1 MDLTQLTGRRS
12 LSRRLARQLR
22 QSPDQPSGPRHDPR
36 VPRARHPDGIQRCP
50 QGGRSRKRKPDFF
63 INHYDVSRAAETPVA
78 PGPTGLPTRIDT
90 TTRLAAVPVV
100 TTAKIRGRNR
110 GGGSEAGLAFDL
122 RFASI
127 EKAVFGQPEVGA
139 GMFPGGGALERLPL
153 FVGRARALEIIL
165 GSDDLDAETA
175 ALYGWINRALP
186 DAELDDFVDNL
197 ARRIASF
204 DKPAVAEAKRLVNRR
219 TKPPA
224 EDLVETQGAFL
235 AAFAWPSLRERG
247 ARLRKRAG
255 EVGPDFELRSGT
267 TWQTSPTC
275 DSPRKSNPASLRA
288 STTREYGDTV
298 TEPSSSFSLYTPPPL
313 RVRARRVSV
322 LRG

>member
-1 MDLTQLTGRRS
+1 MDLTQLTVTEVSPAYWRIS
-12 LSRRLARQLR
+12 FSNPPTNLQDPDTILEFQELVSRMESDNALKVVVLE
-22 QSPDQPSGPRHDPR
+22 SGN
-36 VPRARHPDGIQRCP
+36 
-50 QGGRSRKRKPDFF
+50 PDFF
-63 INHYDVSRAAETPVA
+63 INHYDV
-78 PGPTGLPTRIDT
+78 PGRPKPRCRPTGLPTWIDT

-100 TTAKIRGRNR
+100 SIVKIRGRNR

-175 ALYGWINRALP
+175 ALYGWSTACP
-186 DAELDDFVDNL
+186 YAQLDDFVDNL

-204 DKPAVAEAKRLVNRR
+204 DKPALAEAKRLVNRR
-219 TKPPA
+219 TVPPA
-224 EDLVETQGAFL
+224 EDLVETQDAFL

-247 ARLRKRAG
+247 ARLRKRAR
-255 EVGPDFELRSGT
+255 EVGPDFELRFGHYMADL
-267 TWQTSPTC
+267 PV
-275 DSPRKSNPASLRA
+275 
-288 STTREYGDTV
+288 E
-298 TEPSSSFSLYTPPPL
+298 
-313 RVRARRVSV
+313 
-322 LRG
+322 

>member
-1 MDLTQLTGRRS
+1 MTSELTQFTINEVTPAYWHVSFSNPPINLQDPDTILELQDLVGMFETDDE
-12 LSRRLARQLR
+12 LR
-22 QSPDQPSGPRHDPR
+22 VVVFES
-36 VPRARHPDGIQRCP
+36 AN
-50 QGGRSRKRKPDFF
+50 PDFF

-78 PGPTGLPTRIDT
+78 PGPTGLPAFIDT
-90 TTRLAAVPVV
+90 TVRLATTSVV
-100 TTAKIRGRNR
+100 TIAKIRGRNR
-110 GGGSEAGLAFDL
+110 GGGAEAALAFDL

-204 DKPAVAEAKRLVNRR
+204 DKPALTEAKRLINRR
-219 TKPPA
+219 TEPLA
-224 EDLVETQGAFL
+224 DDL
-235 AAFAWPSLRERG
+235 
-247 ARLRKRAG
+247 
-255 EVGPDFELRSGT
+255 
-267 TWQTSPTC
+267 
-275 DSPRKSNPASLRA
+275 
-288 STTREYGDTV
+288 
-298 TEPSSSFSLYTPPPL
+298 
-313 RVRARRVSV
+313 
-322 LRG
+322 